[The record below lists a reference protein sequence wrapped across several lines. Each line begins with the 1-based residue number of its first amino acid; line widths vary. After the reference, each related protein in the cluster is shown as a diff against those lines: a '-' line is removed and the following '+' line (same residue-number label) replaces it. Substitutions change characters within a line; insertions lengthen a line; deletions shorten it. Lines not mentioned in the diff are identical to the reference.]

1 MSASSQSWLPYGF
14 QDASGSSWIFI
25 PTCSHLTEKSV
36 YVSVFPAKV
45 VRFDVIVR
53 FRYMVHLWINILARK

>member
-25 PTCSHLTEKSV
+25 PTCSHLAEKNV
-36 YVSVFPAKV
+36 YVS

-53 FRYMVHLWINILARK
+53 FRYMAHLWIDILARK